1 LTKRGHKVTTIDIT
15 PTWQE
20 AAQIIAAVLENG
32 TEAGKAP
39 ARAELFRMAQML
51 DAFRTGTIE
60 TEEAKGV
67 WEVITTDTKGRAYG
81 VMFATQEA
89 ADSYAEAMR
98 NAGYQVD
105 PFEEIGTTTQAE
117 DGLAEARDFY
127 GNA

>member
-1 LTKRGHKVTTIDIT
+1 MTTIDIT
-15 PTWQE
+15 PTWKA

-32 TEAGKAP
+32 TEAGKDP
-39 ARAELFRMAQML
+39 ARAELFRMAEML
-51 DAFRTGTIE
+51 DAFRAGTIE

-89 ADSYAEAMR
+89 ADSYAEAMQS
-98 NAGYQVD
+98 AGYQVD
-105 PFEEIGTTTQAE
+105 PFEEIGTTTKAE

-127 GNA
+127 ANAKI